1 MCSSCP
7 RPAVLCQRAALAA
20 VPVTFFV
27 TVHLHPIFVRF
38 ALLRYREYTS
48 EGETNK
54 SGVHL
59 NGYSYELRVIGC
71 LW

>member
-1 MCSSCP
+1 MEKSEVMGLLLLGLNV
-7 RPAVLCQRAALAA
+7 A
-20 VPVTFFV
+20 
-27 TVHLHPIFVRF
+27 VHLHPIVVRF

-54 SGVHL
+54 SGAHL
-59 NGYSYELRVIGC
+59 NGYSYELRVVYC

>member
-1 MCSSCP
+1 MLPS
-7 RPAVLCQRAALAA
+7 R
-20 VPVTFFV
+20 FV
-27 TVHLHPIFVRF
+27 TVNLHPIFVRF

-54 SGVHL
+54 DGAHL
-59 NGYSYELRVIGC
+59 NGYSYELRVIYC

>member
-1 MCSSCP
+1 MYS
-7 RPAVLCQRAALAA
+7 VAAL
-20 VPVTFFV
+20 V

-48 EGETNK
+48 EGETNE
-54 SGVHL
+54 SGAHL
-59 NGYSYELRVIGC
+59 NGYSYELRVVYC

>member
-1 MCSSCP
+1 MTCRATTNNRGLVPFP
-7 RPAVLCQRAALAA
+7 REKN
-20 VPVTFFV
+20 V

-54 SGVHL
+54 SGAHL
-59 NGYSYELRVIGC
+59 NGYSYELRVVYC

>member
-1 MCSSCP
+1 MLSSS
-7 RPAVLCQRAALAA
+7 AMLMISALERI
-20 VPVTFFV
+20 V

-48 EGETNK
+48 EGETNE
-54 SGVHL
+54 SGAHL
-59 NGYSYELRVIGC
+59 NGYSYELRVVYC

>member
-1 MCSSCP
+1 MTLHAIDEIYCII
-7 RPAVLCQRAALAA
+7 
-20 VPVTFFV
+20 FV

-48 EGETNK
+48 EGETNE
-54 SGVHL
+54 SGAHL
-59 NGYSYELRVIGC
+59 NGYSYELRVVYC

>member
-1 MCSSCP
+1 MPGGKNPSVSHHRVCNYVALHCSK
-7 RPAVLCQRAALAA
+7 L
-20 VPVTFFV
+20 V

-38 ALLRYREYTS
+38 ALLWYREYTS

-54 SGVHL
+54 SGAHL
-59 NGYSYELRVIGC
+59 NGYSYELRVVYC

>member
-1 MCSSCP
+1 MDVLLCP
-7 RPAVLCQRAALAA
+7 HGIPEPA
-20 VPVTFFV
+20 PVV

-48 EGETNK
+48 EGETNE
-54 SGVHL
+54 SGTHL
-59 NGYSYELRVIGC
+59 NGYSYELRVVYC